1 MTQTK
6 SRTPAAL
13 AIGAPL
19 LAAAAAATAGAVAA
33 RRSGFPGRV
42 GASKFEARTHMP
54 GDDLLP
60 AAEVQND
67 RARLLSAPPEQ
78 VWTWL
83 SILGRDEAGLYSAA
97 ARQRLK
103 QAEGEVAPLQ
113 VGERFWVHP
122 KLVMRVVEVDPGRSL
137 VLRTDPADKA
147 AEPGAEVTWGLLLRH
162 VPRPGR
168 KVFTRLRIRE
178 RHLLHDAATSR
189 RASAASVGTAVN
201 TWRLLAHLESLT
213 R

>member
-1 MTQTK
+1 MTQSK

-42 GASKFEARTHMP
+42 GASKFEARTRMP
-54 GDDLLP
+54 GDDLL
-60 AAEVQND
+60 ATVDVQND

-78 VWTWL
+78 VWQWL
-83 SILGRDEAGLYSAA
+83 TILGRDEAGLYSSA
-97 ARQRLK
+97 ARHRLK
-103 QAEGEVAPLQ
+103 QADADVVPLQ

-137 VLRTDPADKA
+137 VLATDPD
-147 AEPGAEVTWGLLLRH
+147 EPAPDHGGEVTWGLLLRH

-178 RHLLHDAATSR
+178 RHALLDVTDSR
-189 RASAASVGTAVN
+189 KASAMSVGTAVN
-201 TWRLLAHLESLT
+201 TWRLLSHLESLT
-213 R
+213 G